1 MQNKRTITQHYKRIL
16 ITLFVGLTLN
26 GCTGLKPKD
35 VITTT
40 EHINTCLTPPDAAT
54 IVMRTPTFYVTKDVN
69 GVLWI
74 SISPQDYQKMSENT
88 AEILTHLK
96 QKNAVVKYYKKC
108 VESNDKDTK

>member
-1 MQNKRTITQHYKRIL
+1 MSNL
-16 ITLFVGLTLN
+16 LLMVLVGLTLN

-40 EHINTCLTPPDAAT
+40 EYINTCLTPPDAAS

-88 AEILTHLK
+88 AEILNHIK
-96 QKNAVVKYYKKC
+96 QKNAVIKYYKEC
-108 VESNDKDTK
+108 NENDKDTK